1 MKFFYEINSLCL
13 LLSVTIKENDTK
25 LKENVQAPI
34 YTRQQLFEKEKV
46 LKQKFLKEA
55 KMLTKQIQ
63 KLTNEG
69 KLRSQM
75 IKQKDKRIRQLEKQL
90 KQMQRKLKDVQQSF
104 VDLLCES
111 QIVSDES
118 DFE

>member
-1 MKFFYEINSLCL
+1 MCL
-13 LLSVTIKENDTK
+13 LLSVNNTES
-25 LKENVQAPI
+25 KENVQAQI
-34 YTRQQLFEKEKV
+34 YNRQRQRQQGIDKEKV
-46 LKQKFLKEA
+46 LKQKFMKEA

-69 KLRSQM
+69 KVRSQM
-75 IKQKDKRIRQLEKQL
+75 IKQKDKQIRDLEKRL
-90 KQMQRKLKDVQQSF
+90 KQMHRKLKDLQQSF

-111 QIVSDES
+111 HPVSNDSES